1 MVKGLKV
8 KVRKLGLTFTF
19 VEITGKKLVWVWDLF
34 VAGKK
39 KRNKLKIKIRGQ
51 FIRLME
57 ILFYVMNFPENVSSI
72 QADKKFSKSA
82 K

>member
-1 MVKGLKV
+1 M
-8 KVRKLGLTFTF
+8 
-19 VEITGKKLVWVWDLF
+19 
-34 VAGKK
+34 KK
-39 KRNKLKIKIRGQ
+39 KNKQSKIKIKIRGRL
-51 FIRLME
+51 IRLME